1 MFRRARYG
9 LPPPPVP
16 RIQAPMAS
24 DSISAAETGRRT
36 IESVCYPPAIAMQ
49 TRRSSVGERVLLT
62 AVLAVLVAMS
72 PAAAFERAGDRK
84 ILVFAGRQEVPTI
97 DPSVK
102 YDWSIRMAQQS
113 LYDALVKYVGNPPE
127 IVPWLAEKWES
138 SPDAKTWTFHL
149 AKNAKFHN
157 GDPVTAEAVRFS
169 FARTLKLNQGPAWM
183 LSDFLKEDGI
193 KIVNDSTIQFT
204 LTQSYAPFL
213 SFLPW
218 WYVMNGKQ
226 VMANEQAGDMGQ

>member
-1 MFRRARYG
+1 MFRSARYG

-24 DSISAAETGRRT
+24 DSISAAETGRRA
-36 IESVCYPPAIAMQ
+36 IGSVCYPTAIAMQ
-49 TRRSSVGERVLLT
+49 TRRSSVTQRVLLT

-72 PAAAFERAGDRK
+72 PAAGFERAGDRK

-138 SPDAKTWTFHL
+138 SPDARTWTFHL
-149 AKNAKFHN
+149 AKNARFHN

-193 KIVNDSTIQFT
+193 KVVNDSTIQFT
-204 LTQSYAPFL
+204 DRKSTRLNSSHLCISYA
-213 SFLPW
+213 
-218 WYVMNGKQ
+218 V
-226 VMANEQAGDMGQ
+226 